1 MTTPIAARLAR
12 TFEDARR
19 DESGMTLLE
28 ILIVMVILG
37 MLATLG
43 SLQLI
48 GYLGRAKA
56 QTARLQ
62 IEEIATA
69 VELYRI
75 DVGALPEGP
84 DALSELTDKPD
95 GVDRWNGP
103 YLRKKTVL
111 TDPWNRAYLYRE
123 PGEHGE
129 FDIVSLGA
137 DGEVGGDGVDADI
150 GNWMR

>member
-1 MTTPIAARLAR
+1 
-12 TFEDARR
+12 
-19 DESGMTLLE
+19 MTLLE

-37 MLATLG
+37 LLATLG
-43 SLQLI
+43 SVQLI

-56 QTARLQ
+56 QTAHLQ
-62 IEEIATA
+62 IEEIGTA

-75 DVGALPEGP
+75 DVGSLPEGK
-84 DALSELTDKPD
+84 DALIGLVEQPA
-95 GVDRWNGP
+95 GVERWNGP
-103 YLRKKTVL
+103 YLRKRTVL
-111 TDPWNRAYLYRE
+111 TDPWGRAYTYSQ

-137 DGEVGGDGVDADI
+137 DGKAGGEGVDADI